1 MTDSFKVVI
10 PARYGASRLP
20 GKPLREIAGRPLLQ
34 YVYESACRSGAD
46 EVIVA
51 TDDERVKTAA
61 EEFGAQVCLT
71 SPDHPS
77 GTDRISEVVSA
88 KGWQADVIVVNL
100 QGDEPLMPPQL
111 LDQVAGDLAAH
122 PDAQIATLCTP
133 IDVAGDFHD
142 PNVVKVVR
150 TQDQYALYFSRAPI
164 PWDREHF
171 SQATEALPLAAQ
183 ALRHI
188 GLYAYRVGFL
198 RDYPS
203 STSCPLEA
211 SECLEQLRALWGGI
225 RIRVVEAAL
234 PPGPGVDTAEDLQ
247 RVARLIEEKQ
257 ESRNS

>member
-1 MTDSFKVVI
+1 MSAAFKVVI

-20 GKPLREIAGRPLLQ
+20 GKPLREIGGRPLLQ
-34 YVYESACRSGAD
+34 YVYQSACHSGAD
-46 EVIVA
+46 EIIVA
-51 TDDERVKTAA
+51 TDDERIQTAA
-61 EEFGAQVCLT
+61 EKFGAQVCLT

-77 GTDRISEVVSA
+77 GTDRISEVVKA
-88 KGWQADVIVVNL
+88 KDWQADVIVVNL

-111 LDQVAGDLAAH
+111 LDQVAEDLAAH

-133 IDVAGDFHD
+133 INEPGDFHD

-164 PWDREHF
+164 PWDRDHF
-171 SQATEALPLAAQ
+171 SQAPVALPLAAQ

-211 SECLEQLRALWGGI
+211 SECLEQLRALWSGI
-225 RIRVVEAAL
+225 RIRVVDAAL
-234 PPGPGVDTAEDLQ
+234 LPGPGVDTAEDLQ
-247 RVARLIEEKQ
+247 RVSRLIEEK
-257 ESRNS
+257 NIKA